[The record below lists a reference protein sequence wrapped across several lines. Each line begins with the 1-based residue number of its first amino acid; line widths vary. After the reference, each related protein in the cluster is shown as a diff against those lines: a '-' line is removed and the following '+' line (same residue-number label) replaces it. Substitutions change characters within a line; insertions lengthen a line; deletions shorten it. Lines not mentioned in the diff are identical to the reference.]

1 MPEQP
6 TRELPVGGPVEQPTV
21 ALPVAGRPGGRGRW
35 GPFGGLAGRTVL
47 VSCAVALIAVV
58 VTALVAV
65 PLARQA
71 AIRQERQALGDQADT
86 ISAVLA
92 PHLDQPVQQRR
103 LAHQLGGHGVALALV
118 QGGTTNA
125 SWVPARVVR
134 LVAAGRAAHGTF
146 FLRGRTWIVEGR
158 SIDRTDSSGGSGDG
172 ETGQASG
179 AGVVLAQPIV
189 GVLPGQTV
197 VRLAVALVAGGLAG
211 VVAGVLL
218 AQGVSRPVR
227 RAAAVA
233 RRIGTGD
240 RTARL
245 PVVPPAEL
253 AELAGALNGLST
265 ALADSENR
273 QREFLLSVSHELRT
287 PLTTIRGYGEAL
299 ADGVLGSDDPAQ
311 VRHAGEMVVSES
323 ARLDRLIADLLALAR
338 LTAQDF
344 PVELVDVDLAELAGT
359 AVAAWRPRW
368 CRCAPTRA
376 GSGRCWTACWRTP
389 SGWCRRAVRWWWRSP
404 RGPAPV
410 CWRCATAGR
419 GCPTRTWRWR
429 SSGAGCTRSTRVSG
443 RSAPGWGWP
452 WRPAWCTGWVAGS
465 RPATRRRAA
474 RGSPCGCRRR
484 HPPIL
489 TDLEHRPDAVIVRP
503 GQSGRRVGE
512 RRPPHGLAHAWRTP

>member
-21 ALPVAGRPGGRGRW
+21 ALPVTGRPGGRGRW

-273 QREFLLSVSHELRT
+273 QRAFLLSVSHELRT

-344 PVELVDVDLAELAGT
+344 PVELVDVDLAELAGV
-359 AVAAWRPRW
+359 AVAAWRPR
-368 CRCAPTRA
+368 CADAGLALRAEVPAYPVPVRTDPGRLRQVLDGLLENAFRVVPAGGPLVVAVAARA
-376 GSGRCWTACWRTP
+376 GAGVLEVRDGGPGLSDEDLAVAFERGRLYQKYQ
-389 SGWCRRAVRWWWRSP
+389 GVR
-404 RGPAPV
+404 PV
-410 CWRCATAGR
+410 G
-419 GCPTRTWRWR
+419 
-429 SSGAGCTRSTRVSG
+429 
-443 RSAPGWGWP
+443 
-452 WRPAWCTGWVAGS
+452 TGLGLAL
-465 RPATRRRAA
+465 AA
-474 RGSPCGCRRR
+474 RLVHRLGGRIEAGHASEGGARFTVRLPAAPPADPYRPRTSP
-484 HPPIL
+484 
-489 TDLEHRPDAVIVRP
+489 
-503 GQSGRRVGE
+503 
-512 RRPPHGLAHAWRTP
+512 